1 MICIPVTACTTQE
14 AINELKEASKHADVV
29 ELRIDYIKSPDL
41 NALLKVKKKPVI
53 VTNRPKHQGGLFA
66 GDEESRISLLKKA
79 VELNADY
86 IDLEYDCV
94 DKIKDLGDTKLIV
107 SYHNFDET
115 PKNVKQIHKN
125 LTKSNAHIV
134 KLVTFANDITDNFYI
149 FDLLN
154 ETDYPTI
161 AFCMGELGQISR
173 ILSPKFGGK
182 LVFASLTSGKESAP
196 GQLTIDD
203 LTNIYHVQE
212 INNSTQIFG
221 LLGNPVAHSKGHY
234 IHNALFKEKDIN
246 AVYMLF
252 KVENIATFIDV
263 VKKFGIDGLSVTIP
277 HKESVIKYLDEI
289 DPIAK
294 KIGAVNTVINRNGKL
309 VGHNTDC
316 PAAINAL
323 EKIVN
328 KSGSL
333 IQNKKVVIIGAGGA
347 ARALAFGL
355 KEKGANIKLVNRTFE
370 RCVELADEVGCSYG
384 KLPETGEIDADVLI
398 NTSSV
403 GMYPNVEDSPVSDA
417 MLKQDMILFDVVYN
431 PQETKLLKDAK
442 ANGCVTL
449 DGVEMFVGQA
459 ALQFELFTG
468 KKPQTDLMK
477 DIIAKSQC

>member
-1 MICIPVTACTTQE
+1 MICIPVTARSTQE

-29 ELRIDYIKSPDL
+29 ELRIDYIESPDL
-41 NALLKVKKKPVI
+41 SALLKAKEKPVI
-53 VTNRPKHQGGLFA
+53 VTNRPKHQGGLFV

-79 VELNADY
+79 IELKADY

-115 PKNVKQIHKN
+115 PKNVKQIHRD

-134 KLVTFANDITDNFYI
+134 KLVTFANDIVDNFCV
-149 FDLLN
+149 FELLN

-173 ILSPKFGGK
+173 ILSPRFGGK
-182 LVFASLTSGKESAP
+182 LVFASLASGKESAP
-196 GQLTIDD
+196 GQLTIDE

-212 INNSTQIFG
+212 IKDSTQIFG

-234 IHNALFKEKDIN
+234 IHNASFKEKDIN
-246 AVYMLF
+246 AVYLLF
-252 KVENIATFIDV
+252 RVENIATFIDV

-277 HKESVIKYLDEI
+277 HKESVIKYLDEV

-294 KIGAVNTVINRNGKL
+294 KIGAVNTVVNHDGKL
-309 VGHNTDC
+309 VGYNTDC

-323 EKIVN
+323 EKSIN
-328 KSGSL
+328 KSGSS

-355 KEKGANIKLVNRTFE
+355 KEKETNITLVNRTFE
-370 RCVELADEVGCSYG
+370 RCVELASEVGCNYG
-384 KLPETGEIDADVLI
+384 KLSEISEIDADVLI

-403 GMYPNVEDSPVSDA
+403 GMFPHIADSPVPDTI
-417 MLKQDMILFDVVYN
+417 LKQGMVVFDVVYN
-431 PQETKLLKDAK
+431 PRETKLLKDAK
-442 ANGCVTL
+442 RNGCVTL

-468 KKPQTDLMK
+468 KKSPIDLMK
-477 DIIAKSQC
+477 SIVTKSQG